1 MHSVDRDAILF
12 LCGQRATRGTWKVGE
27 MDRKDRARD
36 VNISY
41 IFMIFVV
48 LSAAA
53 ICLTVFWK
61 QQEARTAHQRD
72 LFAMDT
78 FFTLTAYGPEAEEGL
93 ESCVLRVRELEG
105 LLSVTAEGSDVRKI
119 NGDGFTSVSTDT
131 YWLIKTAKELCRET
145 EGALDITLYP
155 VLREWGF
162 TTGAYAI
169 PKQEKLEELLQ
180 RVDYSQIYLNE
191 EAWTISVPAGSELDL
206 GAVAKGYTGDCLM
219 KILKEQ
225 GITSAMLDLGGNIQ
239 TLGTKPD
246 GSPWRIAVKN
256 PFDSSEMIGVLEV
269 ADKAVITSGSYE
281 RYFVGEDGRQYWH
294 ILDPTDGYPADS
306 GLVSVT
312 IVGEN
317 GTRCD
322 GLSTALFVMGKE
334 KAVEFWEQHSDFE
347 MILVTED
354 GKIYFSQGLEDCFEC
369 GEQWSAEKITKD

>member
-1 MHSVDRDAILF
+1 M
-12 LCGQRATRGTWKVGE
+12 
-27 MDRKDRARD
+27 
-36 VNISY
+36 
-41 IFMIFVV
+41 FVV
-48 LSAAA
+48 LLAAA
-53 ICLTVFWK
+53 ICLTVLWR
-61 QQEARTAHQRD
+61 QREARTAHQRN

-78 FFTLTAYGPEAEEGL
+78 FFTLTAYGPEAEESL
-93 ESCVLRVRELEG
+93 ESCILWVRELEA
-105 LLSVTAEGSDVRKI
+105 LLSVTAEGSDIAKI
-119 NGDGFTSVSTDT
+119 NGKGSSNVSKDT
-131 YWLIKTAKELCRET
+131 YWLIKTAKEICGET

-155 VLREWGF
+155 ILRQWGF

-169 PKQEKLEELLQ
+169 PEKDKLEELLR
-180 RVDYSQIYLNE
+180 RVDYSQVYLNE
-191 EAWTISVPAGSELDL
+191 ETRTVSVPAGSELDL

-219 KILKEQ
+219 KILKER
-225 GITSAMLDLGGNIQ
+225 GVTSAMLDLGGNIQ

-256 PFDSSEMIGVLEV
+256 PFDSNEMIGVLEV

-294 ILDPTDGYPADS
+294 ILDPADGYPADS

-312 IVGEN
+312 IVGES

-334 KAVEFWEQHSDFE
+334 RAVEFWQQHSDFE

-354 GKIYFSQGLEDCFEC
+354 GKIYFSEGLEDCFEYS
-369 GEQWSAEKITKD
+369 EHWSAVKITRDS

>member
-1 MHSVDRDAILF
+1 
-12 LCGQRATRGTWKVGE
+12 

-36 VNISY
+36 VNISHRKML
-41 IFMIFVV
+41 MIFVMFLV
-48 LSAAA
+48 AA
-53 ICLTVFWK
+53 ICLIVLWG

-78 FFTLTAYGPEAEEGL
+78 FFTLTAYGPQAEEGL
-93 ESCVLRVRELEG
+93 ESCILRVRELED

-131 YWLIKTAKELCRET
+131 YWLIKTAKEICGET

-162 TTGAYAI
+162 TTGAYTI

-191 EAWTISVPAGSELDL
+191 EARTISVPAGSELDL

-219 KILKEQ
+219 NILKEQ
-225 GITSAMLDLGGNIQ
+225 GVTSAMLDLGGNIQ

-269 ADKAVITSGSYE
+269 VDKAVITSGSYE
-281 RYFVGEDGRQYWH
+281 RYFVGEDGNRYWH
-294 ILDPTDGYPADS
+294 ILDPADGYPADS

-312 IVGEN
+312 IVGES

-334 KAVEFWEQHSDFE
+334 RAVDFWEQHSDFE

-354 GKIYFSQGLEDCFEC
+354 GKIYFSEGLEDCFEC
-369 GEQWSAEKITKD
+369 SEHLSAEKITRG